1 MSAEAISTMGNVSA
15 GNVSASHPRAMPA
28 SAADTGNRRGESPG
42 TLSFGDFLD
51 VINPLQHIPV
61 ISTIYRRITGDE
73 IDPEARLAGGA
84 LYGGPLGF
92 VSALANVIVEEQTGR
107 DIGETVSVALLG
119 EDETPNETRPAIGR
133 TDIAW
138 QNPRP
143 GTQTGI
149 GGRYRATAESGD
161 DGRIAWFGPRITERV
176 ELADANAPAAKT
188 QRAGAASGSGTPA
201 TANLQ
206 KAAAAYRK
214 TDDFAYM
221 DERFDR

>member
-1 MSAEAISTMGNVSA
+1 MSVDAISTMGNI
-15 GNVSASHPRAMPA
+15 SASHPQAVTA
-28 SAADTGNRRGESPG
+28 STADNGNGRGESPG
-42 TLSFGDFLD
+42 TLSFSDFLD
-51 VINPLQHIPV
+51 VINPLQHIPIV
-61 ISTIYRRITGDE
+61 STIYRRITGDE

-107 DIGETVSVALLG
+107 DIGETISVALLG
-119 EDETPNETRPAIGR
+119 EDETPDKSGPATSPIN
-133 TDIAW
+133 IAW
-138 QNPRP
+138 QDRDP

-149 GGRYRATAESGD
+149 DGLYRATATSSD
-161 DGRIAWFGPRITERV
+161 DGRISWFGPRITERV
-176 ELADANAPAAKT
+176 ELAGTNAHATKT
-188 QRAGAASGSGTPA
+188 QRAGAASGSEIPLPA
-201 TANLQ
+201 SLQ